1 MSFGQND
8 RSKIKKSPLSI
19 KLRGEKTAKKE
30 TNKWYIKNLL
40 LLPGGNFGIF

>member
-1 MSFGQND
+1 MCPPSFCKKTRKKTMSFGQND

-30 TNKWYIKNLL
+30 TNKW
-40 LLPGGNFGIF
+40 